1 METKID
7 ISKLSNEQL
16 LEWVNCTQPD
26 KELREM
32 VSLLRY
38 ATMDEPTKFFPIL
51 KDVIFKGH
59 RLIAYYPMFDEPSS
73 VDGMTFIGSIIDGGL
88 YLD

>member
-1 METKID
+1 MGTKID